1 MRRNKLSKFPIALKT
16 EKRKQKKRKKKER
29 KKKPEN
35 CRKLVMF
42 KGGIVSSTGWYLPS
56 VLLNVNCH

>member
-1 MRRNKLSKFPIALKT
+1 MRRNKLPKFPITLKT
-16 EKRKQKKRKKKER
+16 EKRKQKSER
-29 KKKPEN
+29 KKKGKKNPEN
-35 CRKLVMF
+35 CRKLLMF

>member
-1 MRRNKLSKFPIALKT
+1 MRRNKLPKFPITLKT
-16 EKRKQKKRKKKER
+16 EKRKQKSERKKKG

-35 CRKLVMF
+35 CRKLLMF